1 MTTWQRVDIS
11 DEKVDFIEDNQQPGS
26 EGLSST
32 PELLHGDFNSNAHH
46 LADVQSQHKQVLVT
60 AGMIPEEHIA
70 NVEPSL
76 KLEWMVNELNGR
88 MNPDGLTIP
97 LLGVEQGQ
105 VELYSRQIDKSIVLK
120 LKITED
126 DGDTLERELTAPEGV
141 TIDNLTASLVNNRLN
156 LRW

>member
-11 DEKVDFIEDNQQPGS
+11 DEEVDFNEDNQQPGS
-26 EGLSST
+26 NGLSTT
-32 PELLHGDFNSNAHH
+32 PELLHADFNSDAHH
-46 LADVQSQHKQVLVT
+46 LSDVQSQHKQVLVT

-70 NVEPSL
+70 HVEPSM

-88 MNPDGLTIP
+88 INPDGLTIP
-97 LLGVEQGQ
+97 LLGVKQDQ
-105 VELYSRQIDKSIVLK
+105 VELYSRQIDNSIVLK

-126 DGDTLERELTAPEGV
+126 DGDILERELTAPEGV
-141 TIDNLTASLVNNRLN
+141 SIANLTASLVNNRLN

>member
-1 MTTWQRVDIS
+1 MTTWQRVNIS
-11 DEKVDFIEDNQQPGS
+11 DEEVDFNEDNQQPDS
-26 EGLSST
+26 DGLSAT
-32 PELLHGDFNSNAHH
+32 PELLHGDFNLDAHH
-46 LADVQSQHKQVLVT
+46 LADVQSQHKQVLLT

-88 MNPDGLTIP
+88 VNPDGLTIP
-97 LLGVEQGQ
+97 LLGVEQSQ
-105 VELYSRQIDKSIVLK
+105 IELYSRQIDNSIVLK

>member
-11 DEKVDFIEDNQQPGS
+11 DEKVDFNDDNQQPGS
-26 EGLSST
+26 NGLST
-32 PELLHGDFNSNAHH
+32 KPELLHADFNSDAHH
-46 LADVQSQHKQVLVT
+46 LSDVQSQHKQVLVT

-70 NVEPSL
+70 HVEPSM

-88 MNPDGLTIP
+88 INPDGLTIP
-97 LLGVEQGQ
+97 LLGVEQDQ
-105 VELYSRQIDKSIVLK
+105 VELYSRQIDNSIVLK

-141 TIDNLTASLVNNRLN
+141 SIDNLTASLANNRLY

>member
-11 DEKVDFIEDNQQPGS
+11 DEEVDFNEDNQQPGS
-26 EGLSST
+26 NGLSTT
-32 PELLHGDFNSNAHH
+32 PELLHADFNSDAHH
-46 LADVQSQHKQVLVT
+46 LSDVQNQHKQVLVT

-70 NVEPSL
+70 HVEPSM

-88 MNPDGLTIP
+88 INPDGLTIP
-97 LLGVEQGQ
+97 LLGVEQDQ
-105 VELYSRQIDKSIVLK
+105 VELYSRQIDNSIVLK

-141 TIDNLTASLVNNRLN
+141 SIENLTASLVDNRLK

>member
-1 MTTWQRVDIS
+1 MTAWQRVNIS
-11 DEKVDFIEDNQQPGS
+11 DEEVDFNEDNQQPGS
-26 EGLSST
+26 DGLSAT
-32 PELLHGDFNSNAHH
+32 PELLHGDFNLDAHH
-46 LADVQSQHKQVLVT
+46 LADVKSQHKQVLVT

-88 MNPDGLTIP
+88 VNPDGLTIP
-97 LLGVEQGQ
+97 LLGVEQSQ
-105 VELYSRQIDKSIVLK
+105 IELYSRQIANSIVLK

>member
-1 MTTWQRVDIS
+1 
-11 DEKVDFIEDNQQPGS
+11 
-26 EGLSST
+26 
-32 PELLHGDFNSNAHH
+32 
-46 LADVQSQHKQVLVT
+46 
-60 AGMIPEEHIA
+60 
-70 NVEPSL
+70 
-76 KLEWMVNELNGR
+76 MVNELNGR

-105 VELYSRQIDKSIVLK
+105 VELYSRQIDNSIVLK

>member
-11 DEKVDFIEDNQQPGS
+11 DEEVDFNEDNQQPGS
-26 EGLSST
+26 NGLST
-32 PELLHGDFNSNAHH
+32 KPELLHADFNSDAHH
-46 LADVQSQHKQVLVT
+46 LSDVQSQHKQVLVT

-70 NVEPSL
+70 HVEPSM

-88 MNPDGLTIP
+88 INPDGLTIP
-97 LLGVEQGQ
+97 LLGVEQNQ
-105 VELYSRQIDKSIVLK
+105 IELYSRQIDNSIVLK

-141 TIDNLTASLVNNRLN
+141 SIENLTASLVNNRLK

>member
-1 MTTWQRVDIS
+1 MTTWQRVDITN
-11 DEKVDFIEDNQQPGS
+11 EEVDLNEDNQQTGS
-26 EGLSST
+26 DGLSAT
-32 PELLHGDFNSNAHH
+32 PKLLHGDFNLDAHH
-46 LADVQSQHKQVLVT
+46 LADVRSQHKQVLVT

-88 MNPDGLTIP
+88 VNPDGLTIP
-97 LLGVEQGQ
+97 LLGVEQSQ
-105 VELYSRQIDKSIVLK
+105 IELYSRQIDNSIVLK

-141 TIDNLTASLVNNRLN
+141 SINNLTARLVNNQLN

>member
-11 DEKVDFIEDNQQPGS
+11 DEEVDFNEDNQQPGS
-26 EGLSST
+26 NGLSTT
-32 PELLHGDFNSNAHH
+32 PELLHADFNSDAHH
-46 LADVQSQHKQVLVT
+46 LSAVQNQHKQVLVT

-70 NVEPSL
+70 HVEPSM

-88 MNPDGLTIP
+88 INPDGLTIP
-97 LLGVEQGQ
+97 LLGVEQDQ
-105 VELYSRQIDKSIVLK
+105 VELYSRQIDNSIVLK

-141 TIDNLTASLVNNRLN
+141 SIDNLAASLVNNRLK

>member
-11 DEKVDFIEDNQQPGS
+11 DEEVDFNEDNQQPGS
-26 EGLSST
+26 NGLSTT
-32 PELLHGDFNSNAHH
+32 PELLHADFNSNAHH
-46 LADVQSQHKQVLVT
+46 LSDVQSQHEQVLVT

-70 NVEPSL
+70 HVEPSM

-88 MNPDGLTIP
+88 INPDGLTIP
-97 LLGVEQGQ
+97 LLGVEQTQ
-105 VELYSRQIDKSIVLK
+105 VELYSRQIDNSIVLK

-141 TIDNLTASLVNNRLN
+141 SIDNLTASLVNNRLK